1 MSVWIDPANTLLI
14 TQGIKVSR
22 TTENPADK
30 DIFSID
36 GGRILLVGLLGEVT
50 TAIGGGSEDIE
61 LDFDPD
67 NGEAT
72 VALCTTTLIDAFAVG
87 SYVTLAAAVGS
98 ALTTG
103 VQTIAIGPSKPWVLG
118 AGDIV
123 LDETG
128 TEVGSIA
135 WTLWYVPLDA
145 GATVTAV

>member
-103 VQTIAIGPSKPWVLG
+103 VQTIAVGPSVPWVLG